1 MSNEH
6 NSFIKTPQQFII
18 VILAAFLVPIISMVL
33 LSQLAV
39 DSLGGVSKNDPSMS
53 PEAIA
58 KRLKPVGEVI
68 MADTAGTVQGERSG
82 EEVVKTV
89 CAVCHAT
96 GVLNAP
102 KIGDKK
108 AWAARL
114 KIGEATLVKNAI
126 NGIRQM
132 PARGGNAGLS
142 DNEVARAA
150 EYMANHSGVKFK
162 QAAVEPAAAATVKAS
177 SGKTVFE
184 SNCAVCHVPGAANAP
199 KFGDKAAW
207 NPRIKSG
214 VENLYK
220 SAINGKNAMP
230 PKGGNAT
237 LGDADVKAAV
247 DYIVSQS
254 K

>member
-18 VILAAFLVPIISMVL
+18 VILAAFLVPIISIVL

-39 DSLGGVSKNDPSMS
+39 DSMGGISKDDPAMS
-53 PEAIA
+53 PEAVA
-58 KRLKPVGEVI
+58 QRLKPVGELM
-68 MADTAGTVQGERSG
+68 MADTASTAKGERSG

-89 CAVCHAT
+89 CAACHAT
-96 GVLNAP
+96 GALNAP

-114 KIGEATLVKNAI
+114 KNGEAALVKNAI
-126 NGIRQM
+126 NGIRLM

-142 DNEVARAA
+142 DNEVARAV
-150 EYMANHSGVKFK
+150 EYLANQSGVKFK
-162 QAAVEPAAAATVKAS
+162 QAAVQPAVAATVKAATS
-177 SGKTVFE
+177 KTVFE
-184 SNCAVCHVPGAANAP
+184 ANCAVCHVPGAANAP

-207 NPRIKSG
+207 RPRIKSG

-230 PKGGNAT
+230 PKGGNAA
-237 LGDADVKAAV
+237 LADADVKAAV

-254 K
+254 R

>member
-1 MSNEH
+1 MNDERDAA
-6 NSFIKTPQQFII
+6 IKTAKQFII
-18 VILAAFLVPIISMVL
+18 IILAGFVVPVVSIVL

-39 DSLGGVSKNDPSMS
+39 DSLGGVGKDSPAMS
-53 PEAIA
+53 PEAVA

-68 MADTAGTVQGERSG
+68 IAESAGTEKAERSG
-82 EEVVKTV
+82 EEVVKAV
-89 CAVCHAT
+89 CSACHAT

-108 AWAARL
+108 AWAERF
-114 KIGEATLVKNAI
+114 KIGEAALIKNAI

-132 PARGGNAGLS
+132 PPRGGNPGLS
-142 DNEVARAA
+142 DHEVTGAV
-150 EYMANHSGVKFK
+150 EYMAKQSGVKFK
-162 QAAVEPAAAATVKAS
+162 EEMTQPTPAKTG

-184 SNCAVCHVPGAANAP
+184 TNCAVCHVPGAANAP

-207 NPRIKSG
+207 KPRIKSG
-214 VENLYK
+214 IENLYK
-220 SAINGKNAMP
+220 SALNGKNAMP
-230 PKGGNAT
+230 PKGGNAA
-237 LGDADVKAAV
+237 LADAEVKAAV

>member
-1 MSNEH
+1 MSDEH
-6 NSFIKTPQQFII
+6 ESAIKTPKQFII
-18 VILAAFLVPIISMVL
+18 VILAGFLVPIISIVL

-39 DSLGGVSKNDPSMS
+39 DSLGGISKNDPAMS
-53 PEAIA
+53 PEAVA

-68 MADTAGTVQGERSG
+68 MADTASMAKGERSG

-89 CAVCHAT
+89 CSACHAT

-108 AWAARL
+108 AWTERFKNGEARL
-114 KIGEATLVKNAI
+114 IKNAI

-142 DNEVARAA
+142 DNELKEAV
-150 EYMANHSGVKFK
+150 EYMAKQSGVKFK
-162 QAAVEPAAAATVKAS
+162 EKAVEPAAAATVKTS
-177 SGKTVFE
+177 TGKTVFE
-184 SNCAVCHVPGAANAP
+184 ANCAVCHVPGAANAP

-207 NPRIKSG
+207 KPRINSG
-214 VENLYK
+214 IENLYN
-220 SAINGKNAMP
+220 SAINGKNIMP

-237 LGDADVKAAV
+237 LADADVKAAV
-247 DYIVSQS
+247 DFIVSKS

>member
-1 MSNEH
+1 MSDEH
-6 NSFIKTPQQFII
+6 TSAIKTPKQFII
-18 VILAAFLVPIISMVL
+18 AILAGFLVPIISFVL
-33 LSQLAV
+33 ISQLV
-39 DSLGGVSKNDPSMS
+39 VSSLGGISKDDPAMS
-53 PEAIA
+53 AEAVA
-58 KRLKPVGEVI
+58 KRLKPVGEVV
-68 MADTAGTVQGERSG
+68 MADDASAAKVERSG
-82 EEVVKTV
+82 EEVVKAV
-89 CAVCHAT
+89 CATCHAT

-114 KIGEATLVKNAI
+114 KNGEATLVKNAI

-132 PARGGNAGLS
+132 PARGGNAEFS
-142 DNEVARAA
+142 DNEVARAVR
-150 EYMANHSGVKFK
+150 YMANQSGVKFK
-162 QAAVEPAAAATVKAS
+162 DAAVQPAAAMVKTS
-177 SGKTVFE
+177 TGKTVFE
-184 SNCAVCHVPGAANAP
+184 ANCAVCHVPGAANAP

-207 NPRIKSG
+207 KPLIQGG

-220 SAINGKNAMP
+220 SVINGKNAMP